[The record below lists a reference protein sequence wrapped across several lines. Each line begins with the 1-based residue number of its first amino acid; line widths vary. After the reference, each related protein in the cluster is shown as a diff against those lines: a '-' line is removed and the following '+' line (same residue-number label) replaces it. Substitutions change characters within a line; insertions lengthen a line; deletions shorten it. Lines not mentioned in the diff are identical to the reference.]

1 MLLGKSRVF
10 PNKFISI
17 HRLEL
22 TAAVLPV
29 KVACLLRKELQIDG
43 LKERFW
49 TDSQVVLTY
58 IRSNSKLFKV
68 FVTNSIHQIKQ
79 NARFD
84 QWYYV
89 SSKENP
95 DDDASRG
102 LNPRKK
108 TSNTVVVGF
117 MGHHFYD
124 KWKHLFGPVKA
135 AAYDH

>member
-1 MLLGKSRVF
+1 M
-10 PNKFISI
+10 
-17 HRLEL
+17 
-22 TAAVLPV
+22 
-29 KVACLLRKELQIDG
+29 
-43 LKERFW
+43 
-49 TDSQVVLTY
+49 
-58 IRSNSKLFKV
+58 
-68 FVTNSIHQIKQ
+68 FVTNCIHQIKQ

-108 TSNTVVVGF
+108 TSNTEVVVF

-135 AAYDH
+135 AVYDH